1 MTTDDDSPIIRTTT
15 IRLAKGLA
23 IVVGLMIVGAVIAIS
38 QWDNMNSV
46 PPASSKM
53 KPKFDLSNPP
63 PSPGHGTPTPVAS
76 STAGSPGA
84 APAKPQADVT
94 LTILEGAATQGSPDY
109 DPDALTVKKGD
120 TILVDNL
127 DLMPHTV
134 TNGKDASD
142 ATSGKLFDT
151 SILNGG
157 EFKVLETAN
166 VDAGPHP
173 YYCTV
178 HPYMTGTLTVE

>member
-23 IVVGLMIVGAVIAIS
+23 IVVGIMIVGAVIALS

-63 PSPGHGTPTPVAS
+63 PSGHGTPAPVAS
-76 STAGSPGA
+76 STAGSTAA